1 MVCVP
6 CFIVPVLLYLWHKF
20 LQPYVLMFWNPW
32 AVQDANGNNKS
43 QLELSC
49 EGGVCA
55 FRRKPVENKSQLET
69 NDTTGDGDDS
79 SIKDTGESKVCD
91 RLKEE

>member
-20 LQPYVLMFWNPW
+20 LQPYVLRFWNPW
-32 AVQDANGNNKS
+32 PVQDASNNKS

-69 NDTTGDGDDS
+69 NDETDD
-79 SIKDTGESKVCD
+79 IKDQIEKSEESEVCN
-91 RLKEE
+91 RLKAE